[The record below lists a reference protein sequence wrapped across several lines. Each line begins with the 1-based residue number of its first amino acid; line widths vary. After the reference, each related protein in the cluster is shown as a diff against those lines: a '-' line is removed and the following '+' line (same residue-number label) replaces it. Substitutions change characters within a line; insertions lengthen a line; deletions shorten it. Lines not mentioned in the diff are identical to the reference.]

1 MKNKI
6 SSFLKTKI
14 TVADF
19 IIIAVVIG
27 LSFLLGLLPGFSGG
41 RGETF
46 VISCPE
52 MNAEYSLFEDRTIE
66 LGYADVIVEEGTVR
80 VEKSSCRDGICE
92 EQGRISKAG
101 ESIICVP
108 NRLKITVSGDS
119 EVDAVAE

>member
-1 MKNKI
+1 MKNKL

-19 IIIAVVIG
+19 IISSAVVG
-27 LSFLLGLLPGFSGG
+27 FSCLLGLLPGFLGG

-46 VISCPE
+46 VVSCPE
-52 MNAEYSLFEDRTIE
+52 MTAEYSLYENRTIE
-66 LGYADVIVEEGTVR
+66 LGYADIVVEDGTVR
-80 VEKSSCRDGICE
+80 VEDSTCRDGICE
-92 EQGRISKAG
+92 NEGRISKAG

>member
-1 MKNKI
+1 MKNKL

-19 IIIAVVIG
+19 IIISAVVG
-27 LSFLLGLLPGFSGG
+27 LSFLLGLLPGFLVG

-46 VISCPE
+46 VVSCPE
-52 MNAEYSLFEDRTIE
+52 MTAEYSLYENRTIE
-66 LGYADVIVEEGTVR
+66 LGYADIVVEDGTVR
-80 VEKSSCRDGICE
+80 VEDSTCRDGICE
-92 EQGRISKAG
+92 NEGRISRAG

-108 NRLKITVSGDS
+108 NRLKITVSGNS